1 MVASIMITEVAKIW
15 IVSPSPHM
23 MPKPLFL
30 VHGCCTLRGCVTR
43 TFWSCPPTFAR
54 RMDNSVTR
62 RLGIARVSALD
73 TVLSLTGSTCRL
85 PTEKARRATR
95 RPCRRQRSVWGESR
109 ASRQQRETY
118 HVNARMTRGTR
129 QGAQRWGLLLAAW
142 MVVVVGLTAC
152 AGSQGGVSPTT
163 APKRRERGSP
173 GSPVAAVRPTPTC
186 DEYAAFL
193 SDPETHAALEERA
206 LWPEVIA
213 ELEKAAAGEQ
223 IDQKHS
229 QQLSEQ
235 LAKAIRSLHDS
246 RSAGKNPETSQLA
259 ITAMRLSER
268 SAEKLGRKE
277 LSQNGAETAL
287 AELKQAIAGYEE
299 RAKAEETRCGST

>member
-1 MVASIMITEVAKIW
+1 
-15 IVSPSPHM
+15 
-23 MPKPLFL
+23 
-30 VHGCCTLRGCVTR
+30 
-43 TFWSCPPTFAR
+43 
-54 RMDNSVTR
+54 
-62 RLGIARVSALD
+62 
-73 TVLSLTGSTCRL
+73 
-85 PTEKARRATR
+85 
-95 RPCRRQRSVWGESR
+95 
-109 ASRQQRETY
+109 
-118 HVNARMTRGTR
+118 MTRGTR

-152 AGSQGGVSPTT
+152 TGSQGGVSPT
-163 APKRRERGSP
+163 APKRRKEGST

-186 DEYAAFL
+186 DEYTAFVN
-193 SDPETHAALEERA
+193 DPEMHTALEERA

-246 RSAGKNPETSQLA
+246 RNAGKNPEMSQLA

-268 SAEKLGRKE
+268 SAEKLGRKQ

>member
-1 MVASIMITEVAKIW
+1 VI
-15 IVSPSPHM
+15 
-23 MPKPLFL
+23 
-30 VHGCCTLRGCVTR
+30 
-43 TFWSCPPTFAR
+43 FWSLPTFAR
-54 RMDNSVTR
+54 SRDNSVTR
-62 RLGIARVSALD
+62 RLGIALRFRAGHRPDSQWEHGPNADGEGVPGHPAALPPSAVGERKVPRV
-73 TVLSLTGSTCRL
+73 
-85 PTEKARRATR
+85 
-95 RPCRRQRSVWGESR
+95 
-109 ASRQQRETY
+109 ASRHRRETY
-118 HVNARMTRGTR
+118 HLNSKMTRGTG
-129 QGAQRWGLLLAAW
+129 QGAHRWGLLLAAW

-152 AGSQGGVSPTT
+152 AGSQGGVSPTA
-163 APKRRERGSP
+163 APKRREEGSP

-186 DEYAAFL
+186 DEYAAFV
-193 SDPETHAALEERA
+193 SDPEMHSALEERT

-213 ELEKAAAGEQ
+213 ELEKAAVGEQ

-246 RSAGKNPETSQLA
+246 RIAGKNPETSQLA

-268 SAEKLGRKE
+268 SAEKLGRKQ

-299 RAKAEETRCGST
+299 RAKAEETRCGSA